1 MTIFSPMPTR
11 ALQGI
16 ARIRSGQAHAWPL
29 VSDRRRCRGSAVK
42 GGRKA
47 ISERKREAPLT
58 VEGHPRTLSGP
69 SPDRSVIT
77 AVIFSGCVVVDQVVT
92 VKSSAGRRR

>member
-1 MTIFSPMPTR
+1 MPTHTVR
-11 ALQGI
+11 GM
-16 ARIRSGQAHAWPL
+16 ARVRSGQAPAWPL

-58 VEGHPRTLSGP
+58 VVGHARTLSGP

-77 AVIFSGCVVVDQVVT
+77 AVIFSGCVVVDQVIT